1 MSQPP
6 AVPHRAP
13 DLIVAGARVY
23 DSAPGAD
30 AIAVSGDRITM
41 IGASAEVLSTAG
53 PSTRV
58 VEASGGLVVPGFQ
71 DAHVH
76 PPFAGQNLVRVWL
89 NDLDTREE
97 YLDAIAAYAAAHP
110 QEPWILGGGW
120 SMEAFPGGLP
130 RREDLDAIVGDRP
143 VFLFNRDGHGAWVSS
158 RTLELAGITDTTPDP
173 PDGRIERDPDGRPTG
188 CLHEGAAYR
197 VNDRVVPGTTDA
209 DWLAALLAGQGH
221 LHALGIT
228 GWQDA
233 WVTPATQRAYET
245 LSADGRLTARVVGA
259 LWWERERGIE
269 QVSDLVERR
278 GAARQGDPAARFL
291 PTTVK
296 IMVDGV
302 LENFTGA
309 LLEPYC
315 DGCGGHTDNRGLSF
329 VEREALARAVV
340 ELDALGFQ
348 VHLHAIGDR
357 AIRDGLDAFA
367 AARASNGPVGAG
379 AARDPRHH
387 IAHIQVV
394 QPEDIPRFA
403 QLDVTA
409 NAQAYWAMNDPQ
421 MEELTVPFLG
431 IERAD
436 LQYPFTS
443 LLQAGARLAM
453 GSDWAV
459 STANPLEQ
467 IEVAV
472 TRADRG
478 GQAFRPAER
487 LTVDQ
492 ALRAF
497 TAGSAFVNHDEDAG
511 VLAVGRRADIVLLDR
526 DIAAPEH
533 EARAIGDACVL
544 LTVAAGRVV
553 HDRTT

>member
-1 MSQPP
+1 
-6 AVPHRAP
+6 
-13 DLIVAGARVY
+13 
-23 DSAPGAD
+23 
-30 AIAVSGDRITM
+30 
-41 IGASAEVLSTAG
+41 
-53 PSTRV
+53 
-58 VEASGGLVVPGFQ
+58 
-71 DAHVH
+71 
-76 PPFAGQNLVRVWL
+76 
-89 NDLDTREE
+89 
-97 YLDAIAAYAAAHP
+97 
-110 QEPWILGGGW
+110 
-120 SMEAFPGGLP
+120 
-130 RREDLDAIVGDRP
+130 
-143 VFLFNRDGHGAWVSS
+143 
-158 RTLELAGITDTTPDP
+158 
-173 PDGRIERDPDGRPTG
+173 
-188 CLHEGAAYR
+188 
-197 VNDRVVPGTTDA
+197 
-209 DWLAALLAGQGH
+209 
-221 LHALGIT
+221 
-228 GWQDA
+228 
-233 WVTPATQRAYET
+233 
-245 LSADGRLTARVVGA
+245 
-259 LWWERERGIE
+259 
-269 QVSDLVERR
+269 
-278 GAARQGDPAARFL
+278 
-291 PTTVK
+291 VK

-367 AARASNGPVGAG
+367 AARAANGPVGAG

-436 LQYPFTS
+436 LQYPFAS

-478 GQAFRPAER
+478 GQAFLPAER

-497 TAGSAFVNHDEDAG
+497 TAGSAFVNHDGDAG
-511 VLAVGRRADIVLLDR
+511 VLAVGRRADLALLDR
-526 DIAAPEH
+526 DIAAPDH
-533 EARAIGDACVL
+533 ETGAIGDACVL
-544 LTVAAGRVV
+544 LTVAAGTVV